1 MRSFLCFALGIG
13 SAITCFVFEGRP
25 FMEKTEEQFFEQLQ
39 LFRAL
44 IDNIP
49 NPVYYKDSKGV
60 YLGYNKAFQE
70 YFGLKQDDYIGK
82 TVFDLPIRR
91 EEAMVHHR
99 ADVDLIQLSGERTY
113 EASVSCPGNPIRYS
127 IAKKATF
134 HRADGVIGGIVGI
147 VTDITELKKAEEAL
161 KESKARFKDLS
172 EATFE
177 AVVFIEN
184 GIIID
189 VNRRFYDMF
198 NYDHSEIIGKAA
210 LDIIAPGSRAQ
221 AGEMLAVRRGEAYET
236 VGLKKDGTIFP
247 IEVRPQE
254 QYLRGRS
261 VRISVIRDLT
271 ERKDMEEEVL
281 KSKNL
286 QSVGTLAGG
295 IAHDFNNLLT
305 AIVGNIS
312 LARMNV
318 SQDGR
323 ITEFLN
329 EAERIAFMGKNLTQ
343 QLLTFSRSGE
353 PVRKIVFL
361 GTMLRSVAEKILGS
375 SSIRPRYI
383 IPMDL
388 FPVEVDEEQMKQVIQ
403 NVVINAKE
411 SMPSGGTIV
420 ISCENVNV
428 TPQNKL
434 PLIKEDHVKISIR
447 DEGTGIPEENM
458 QKIFDPYFTTKGMG
472 AQKGVGLG
480 LAICYSIVKNHNG
493 YITVDSVPGKGTTFQ
508 IYLPATKKDIID
520 VCIEEKVATQGK
532 GRVLVMDDEEM
543 ILKIAKEL
551 LQLMGYEVTTAQSG
565 EEAIGFYRQAM
576 DLNKPFD
583 AVVLDLAIPG
593 GMGGKE
599 VMQELI
605 SIDPHVRGVISS
617 GYLNDPVVK
626 EFRRYGF
633 LATLTKPYEANEL
646 DDKLQNVIKSRR

>member
-1 MRSFLCFALGIG
+1 
-13 SAITCFVFEGRP
+13 
-25 FMEKTEEQFFEQLQ
+25 MEKKEEQFFEQLQ
-39 LFRAL
+39 LFRDL

-70 YFGLKQDDYIGK
+70 YFGLKHDNYVGK
-82 TVFDLPIRR
+82 TVFDLPINR

-99 ADVDLIQLSGERTY
+99 ADVDLIQLSGKRTY
-113 EASVSCPGNPIRYS
+113 EASATRPGNPIRYS

-134 HRADGVIGGIVGI
+134 HRADGTIGGIVGI

-189 VNRRFYDMF
+189 VNQRFYEMF
-198 NYDHSEIIGKAA
+198 SYDHGEIIGKAA
-210 LDIIAPGSRAQ
+210 LDIIAPGVRAISSEMMAAQ
-221 AGEMLAVRRGEAYET
+221 KGETYET
-236 VGLKKDGTIFP
+236 MGLKRDGTVFP
-247 IEVRPQE
+247 IEVRPRE
-254 QYLRGRS
+254 LYLRGRNI
-261 VRISVIRDLT
+261 RISVIRDLK

-318 SQDGR
+318 SQNGK

-329 EAERIAFMGKNLTQ
+329 EAERIAFMGKSLTQ

-361 GTMLRSVAEKILGS
+361 GTMLRDVTEKILGS
-375 SSIRPRYI
+375 SPVRPRYI

-388 FPVEVDEEQMKQVIQ
+388 FPVEVDEDQMEQVIQ
-403 NVVINAKE
+403 NMVINARE
-411 SMPSGGTIV
+411 ALPSGGTII

-434 PLIKEDHVKISIR
+434 PLIKEDHVKISIH
-447 DEGTGIPEENM
+447 DEGVGISEENM
-458 QKIFDPYFTTKGMG
+458 SKIFDPYFTTKGMG
-472 AQKGVGLG
+472 SKKGVGLG

-493 YITVDSVPGKGTTFQ
+493 YIMVDSVPGKGTTFQ

-520 VCIEEKVATQGK
+520 VYIEEKVVTQGK

-543 ILKIAKEL
+543 ILKIAREL
-551 LQLMGYEVTTAQSG
+551 LQLMGYEVITAQTG
-565 EEAIGFYRQAM
+565 EETIGFYRQAM
-576 DLNKPFD
+576 ELKKPFD

-605 SIDPHVRGVISS
+605 TIDPHVRGIISS

-626 EFRRYGF
+626 DFRRYGF

-646 DDKLQNVIKSRR
+646 DDKLQNIIKKGIAHGAKGIE